1 MQSFVEITLVILISL
16 GVCQIHARPIVVDE
30 SNQGRT
36 TVPQDVYVNV
46 HDFNL
51 ANNNI
56 EEIDNSSFAR
66 YTYMLILNLDRNPL
80 KIIGENTFAQNEGL
94 WKFSCV
100 ECNIQRLPEN
110 FGSCVPKLLQMD
122 LQQGINSGVA
132 TYIFKYPY
140 FEAFTSLA
148 FLGLAKLPLKNPK
161 IIKLPSSLRRFV
173 MPYCGLT
180 AFPNLTHSLYPF
192 LAQIKIQGNRE
203 IKHIPDDVWGP
214 ITDNLK
220 AFYGNDIGLSTAID
234 FTLKP
239 NLKDIHIGYNHLETV
254 PDLLDMPFLSNLI
267 IAYNSRMACDRRM
280 CWRRLWDRM
289 RAPLAI
295 SDDVTCQQPS
305 ELSGYKLSKVN
316 PKAMGCVEGMARL
329 FIFGTWHY

>member
-1 MQSFVEITLVILISL
+1 MQSLVEITLVILISL
-16 GVCQIHARPIVVDE
+16 GVCQIQARLIVVDK

-36 TVPQDVYVNV
+36 TVPQDVKVNV

-51 ANNNI
+51 ASNNI

-66 YTYMLILNLDRNPL
+66 YTNMLVLNLDRNPL

-110 FGSCVPKLLQMD
+110 FGSCVPRLLQMHLD
-122 LQQGINSGVA
+122 EGINSGVA

-148 FLGLAKLPLKNPK
+148 FLGLSKLPLKNPK

-173 MPYCGLT
+173 MPHCGLT
-180 AFPNLTHSLYPF
+180 AFPNLTLYP
-192 LAQIKIQGNRE
+192 LLTQIDIVGNPE
-203 IKHIPDDVWGP
+203 IKHIPDDVWGS

-220 AFYGNDIGLSTAID
+220 AFYGNDIGLSTAVD

-239 NLKDIHIGYNHLETV
+239 NLMAIHIGYNHLETV
-254 PDLLDMPFLSNLI
+254 PDLLDMPSLSNLK

-305 ELSGYKLSKVN
+305 ELSGYQLSKVN
-316 PKAMGCVEGMARL
+316 PKVMGCVEGMARL
-329 FIFGTWHY
+329 FIFGTGHH